1 MTDCIFCQIAA
12 GKLAA
17 KIEYKDQEI
26 IAFQDI
32 NPKAPI
38 HILIIPKKHL
48 SSINNLQAQD
58 AELIG
63 KLVLVAQKI
72 AKEKGIAGSGFR
84 LVFNTGPD
92 SGQIVPH
99 LHLHLL
105 GGNRL

>member
-48 SSINNLQAQD
+48 SSINNLQTQD

-72 AKEKGIAGSGFR
+72 AQERGIAESGFR

>member
-12 GKLAA
+12 GKMAA
-17 KIEYKDQEI
+17 KIEYQDEEI

-48 SSINNLQAQD
+48 SSINNLHAQD

-72 AKEKGIAGSGFR
+72 AKEKGIAESGFR